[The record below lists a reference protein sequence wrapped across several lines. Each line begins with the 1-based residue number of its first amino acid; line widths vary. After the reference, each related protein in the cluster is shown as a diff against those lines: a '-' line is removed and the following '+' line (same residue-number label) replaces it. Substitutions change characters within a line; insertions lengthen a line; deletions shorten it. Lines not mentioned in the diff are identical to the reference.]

1 MYTNNENEQ
10 GLNSNSIQEK
20 SILQSGSKTCE
31 TCLGMTRNSVRV
43 RRSSE
48 MMSIAADSHAC
59 YIHIM
64 TLTVLYSHYFF
75 PFRSFLLE
83 FIIKLITRFIISHQ
97 KVATI
102 CFQWAEC

>member
-1 MYTNNENEQ
+1 MRTNKVAQLEFDTREIEITEWKQ
-10 GLNSNSIQEK
+10 
-20 SILQSGSKTCE
+20 TCE